1 MKLIDILKEQYTF
14 TIKGDRI
21 RGSGDFNPNVEIEIN
36 NEGALLKQKIDNKT
50 HIIVL
55 SKKQIK
61 ELKNSL

>member
-1 MKLIDILKEQYTF
+1 MKLIDILKEQYNF

-55 SKKQIK
+55 SKKQVK